1 MPEQFGLLLRFLYSG
16 VRSVSMNKAACI
28 VSLGVLAI
36 FSSSPA
42 TAQYKKIEATNLP
55 DHPFQVD
62 YPSGSQLNLR
72 LRSGDIRVVGGAEN
86 KVAVRVDA
94 KNLEKAREVRVIFDR
109 SEHSGELRVSGGP
122 RDNIQITVEVPK
134 DTGLYVRMSAGELE
148 IRDVTGDKDVQLH
161 AGELIVDVGNP
172 ADYSHVDASVVT
184 GGLEA
189 PPFHEDHGGFFR
201 SFHKSGNGK
210 YRLYAHVGAGDLT
223 LR

>member
-1 MPEQFGLLLRFLYSG
+1 MQRAICILSLASLAVLSVPEAF
-16 VRSVSMNKAACI
+16 
-28 VSLGVLAI
+28 
-36 FSSSPA
+36 
-42 TAQYKKIEATNLP
+42 AQSNRVEATNLP

-62 YPSGSQLNLR
+62 YPSGSHLSLH
-72 LRSGDIRVVGGAEN
+72 LRSGDIRVVGSSGN
-86 KVAVRVDA
+86 RVSVRVDA
-94 KNLEKAREVRVIFDR
+94 KDLEKAREVRVTLDR
-109 SEHSGELRVSGGP
+109 SEHSSELHVSGGP
-122 RDNIQITVEVPK
+122 RNDIQITVEVPK
-134 DTGLYVRMSAGELE
+134 DTGLYVRMSAGQLE
-148 IRDVTGDKDVQLH
+148 ISDVTGDKDVQLH